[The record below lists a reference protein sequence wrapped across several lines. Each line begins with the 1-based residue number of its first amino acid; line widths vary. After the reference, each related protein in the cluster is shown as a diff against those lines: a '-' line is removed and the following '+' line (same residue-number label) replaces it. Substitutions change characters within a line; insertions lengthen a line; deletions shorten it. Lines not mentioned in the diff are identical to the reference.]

1 MNVSG
6 DTPGVDYVEYFTKQF
21 PQDLAR
27 MAALR
32 DELATRQGALSAAE
46 AAVADRDTASKELTA
61 AKSEAAAIL
70 AEAKDVAT
78 KTKEAAAAAKARET
92 AVAATEV
99 ALADKVKTVEAD
111 LAVRLKACENLEVG
125 QAKLTAELTARSEK
139 LDADVADLKAR
150 VQAFQAKVA
159 AISA

>member
-6 DTPGVDYVEYFTKQF
+6 DTPGVDYVAYFTKQF

-46 AAVADRDTASKELTA
+46 AAVADRDTAAKELAT
-61 AKSEAAAIL
+61 AKSEAAVIL

-78 KTKEAAAAAKARET
+78 KTKEAAAAVKARET
-92 AVAATEV
+92 AVTAAEA
-99 ALADKVKTVEAD
+99 ALANKVKSVEDD
-111 LAVRLKACENLEVG
+111 LAVRLKACETLEAG
-125 QAKLTAELTARSEK
+125 QARLTAELTERNEK

-159 AISA
+159 ALSA